1 MRNEKSIES
10 FVRNRQELIEIEVG
24 ERLRGAVVAV
34 VVGGGGEG

>member
-24 ERLRGAVVAV
+24 ERLRGAVAV